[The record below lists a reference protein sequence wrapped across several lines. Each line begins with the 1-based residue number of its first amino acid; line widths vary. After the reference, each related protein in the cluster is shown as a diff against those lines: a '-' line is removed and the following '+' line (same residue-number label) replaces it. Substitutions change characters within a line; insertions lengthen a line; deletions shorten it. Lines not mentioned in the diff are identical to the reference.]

1 MVRIYDVEPV
11 RKGCKFCGSKTVSW
25 RESSEVESGWVLMEM
40 FEDSTG
46 RNYVED
52 GQTHFHYCERK
63 KTNRRDH
70 AAVQATHLNAERM
83 EHEQMS
89 EGERERDEKVAQ
101 QNADWFMTL
110 LRMDEDEQRDKLAE
124 LVRKLKQEL
133 RDPVSMDY
141 FTEHCRYVANVK
153 RIKCDIDILR
163 AMLKMP
169 PLYSDET

>member
-63 KTNRRDH
+63 KTNRRESRGCTGGEPDFGAH
-70 AAVQATHLNAERM
+70 A

-89 EGERERDEKVAQ
+89 ELERERDEKTAQ

-110 LRMDEDEQRDKLAE
+110 LRMDEDEQRAKLGE
-124 LVRKLKQEL
+124 LERKLEAHD
-133 RDPVSMDY
+133 DPVRIGLL
-141 FTEHCRYVANVK
+141 HGAAIVAMVK

>member
-63 KTNRRDH
+63 KTRRRSH
-70 AAVQATHLNAERM
+70 AAVQAGNLILERT
-83 EHEQMS
+83 EQEQMS
-89 EGERERDEKVAQ
+89 ELERERDEKTAQ

-110 LRMDEDEQRDKLAE
+110 LRMDEDEQRGKLGE
-124 LVRKLKQEL
+124 LERKLEDMTPASEL
-133 RDPVSMDY
+133 PVSYPAM
-141 FTEHCRYVANVK
+141 VK